1 LQLKDCGLIV
11 LGGGMM
17 GTALVKGLLA
27 SNSLSHEKMVLIEK
41 DINRLEV
48 LRREEDLQGMAIFS
62 RLETSTPL
70 DIMVL
75 AVKPQDVVSALK
87 ACLELLSP
95 ETLVISLAAGVTLA
109 TLSASLPLGQPI
121 IRVMP
126 NTGILARQGIS
137 ALTPGSSISPE
148 QLKLTHDLF
157 ASVGATV
164 VVPEKHMDAVTAIS
178 ASGIAYI
185 FLIMEAMIDG
195 AVQQGIDRA
204 TASVL
209 VANTML
215 GASHLMLERD
225 EHPAVLKSMVA
236 SPGGTTIEAL
246 AVLEKSGLRGAIME
260 AIAAATRRSRELS
273 LQP

>member
-1 LQLKDCGLIV
+1 MQLKDCGLIV

>member
-27 SNSLSHEKMVLIEK
+27 SSSLSHEKIVLIEK
-41 DINRLEV
+41 DANRLEA
-48 LRREEDLQGMAIFS
+48 LRREDDLQGMAIFS
-62 RLETSTPL
+62 RLETTIPL
-70 DIMVL
+70 DILVL

-87 ACLELLSP
+87 TCLHLLSP
-95 ETLVISLAAGVTLA
+95 ATLVISVAAGVTLT

-121 IRVMP
+121 MRVMP

-137 ALTPGSSISPE
+137 ALTPGSSINSE
-148 QLKLTHDLF
+148 QLNLAQELF

-195 AVQQGIDRA
+195 AMQQGLDRA
-204 TASVL
+204 TASIL
-209 VANTML
+209 VGNTVL

-225 EHPAVLKSMVA
+225 EHPAVLKSMVS
-236 SPGGTTIEAL
+236 SPGGTTISAL
-246 AVLEKSGLRGAIME
+246 AVLEKSGLRGVFME
-260 AIAAATRRSRELS
+260 AIAAAVQRSKELS